1 VGKIKGIIFDIDGTL
16 LDSNDAHAKA
26 WQEACLRHGF
36 AIDFETIRNAIGMG
50 SDQLLPAICGVDSE
64 SKMGK
69 ALSDA
74 KGEIFE
80 AKYLQSLL
88 PFPNA
93 RELAENLAN
102 RGLLLAVA
110 SSAGKEELSVFLRR
124 IGIASLLESKTSAD
138 DIENSKPEPDVVL
151 AALQKL
157 SLTPNEAI
165 MIGDTP
171 YDISAAEKAGVS
183 TIAVRCGGWKDRDLR
198 GASAIYDDPS
208 DLLAKL
214 ETSPIFFNQTESELR
229 FQKGESDDYPRSSS
243 TL

>member
-26 WQEACLRHGF
+26 WQEACKRHGF
-36 AIDFETIRNAIGMG
+36 EVDYETIRNAIGMG
-50 SDQLLPAICGVDSE
+50 SDQLLPAVCGVDSE

-80 AKYLQSLL
+80 AKYLENLV

-93 RELAENLAN
+93 RELAETLAN
-102 RGLLLAVA
+102 RGLRIAVA

-138 DIENSKPEPDVVL
+138 DIENSKPAPDVVL
-151 AALQKL
+151 AALDKL
-157 SLTPNEAI
+157 SLAPDEAI

-171 YDISAAEKAGVS
+171 FDIAAAEKAGVA
-183 TIAVRCGGWKDRDLR
+183 TIAVRSGGWKDRDLR
-198 GASAIYDDPS
+198 GASAIYDDAS

-214 ETSPIFFNQTESELR
+214 DTSPIFFNSTENGLR
-229 FQKGESDDYPRSSS
+229 FEKEPSDDHPRSAS